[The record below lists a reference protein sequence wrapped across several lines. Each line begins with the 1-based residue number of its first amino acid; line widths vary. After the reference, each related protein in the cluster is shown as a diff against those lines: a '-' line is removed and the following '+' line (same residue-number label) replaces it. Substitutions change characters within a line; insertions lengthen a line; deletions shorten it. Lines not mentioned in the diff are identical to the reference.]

1 MNAQIKYVQ
10 LSRFK
15 FLQCAPEAPEIKKGI
30 NYAELKIIFG
40 GLAKKSYENEAHHL
54 DMLTCHTYW

>member
-30 NYAELKIIFG
+30 TYAELEIIFG
-40 GLAKKSYENEAHHL
+40 GLAKKKSYENEAHH
-54 DMLTCHTYW
+54 